1 MNKKKWNLIL
11 VLSIIL
17 IVTIFLIIFND
28 TEVIHYETS
37 FGERIKGAIIV
48 FVIVITSWIILA
60 YKLLKPEPKVVKVN
74 MADNYKNISSKELSS
89 FGIEYDSFKD
99 LIYNKFKDITLAFAS
114 VDYDKLK
121 INLTDDLYNYYVLE
135 IDKLKKKGYKN
146 IVSDMELL
154 NFKVYDISDNYN
166 MLRVCVYLNVMMCD
180 YMIDTKDNKLVDG
193 SIDDKREFEYEL
205 IFIKNHDDT
214 DYVMSMKKCINQMS
228 ITKNENKDIDY

>member
-1 MNKKKWNLIL
+1 M
-11 VLSIIL
+11 V
-17 IVTIFLIIFND
+17 FND
-28 TEVIHYETS
+28 STITHKATTIV
-37 FGERIKGAIIV
+37 ERIEGAVIV
-48 FVIVITSWIILA
+48 LTIVITAWIIMA
-60 YKLLKPEPKVVKVN
+60 YKLLKGEPKVIKVN
-74 MADNYKNISSKELSS
+74 MADRYKSVSSKEFNSY
-89 FGIEYDSFKD
+89 GIEYNNFKD

-114 VDYDKLK
+114 VNYDKLK

-135 IDKLKKKGYKN
+135 IDKLNKKGYKN

-166 MLRVCVYLNVMMCD
+166 MLRVCVYLNVIMCD
-180 YMIDTKDNKLVDG
+180 YIVDTNDNSLVNG
-193 SIDDKREFEYEL
+193 SVDDKREFEYEL